1 MIASMASLISYRQ
14 IARELPQGKKQY
26 FGLFTL
32 SNLIFLALLLGVWF
46 LLRCAWQMTYG
57 FSLPFLFVPTVA
69 VRSAG
74 GKGILPHKFGHTARF
89 AHGVVQTAQGGG

>member
-32 SNLIFLALLLGVWF
+32 SNLIFLVILLAEWRLIG
-46 LLRCAWQMTYG
+46 R
-57 FSLPFLFVPTVA
+57 
-69 VRSAG
+69 
-74 GKGILPHKFGHTARF
+74 
-89 AHGVVQTAQGGG
+89 